1 MIILMNYFKQFKT
14 HISNNDYS
22 SFLSLWEEYCMGDEV
37 DARELKTI
45 LSAVKKSGLASPF
58 GRHVETILPLWEK
71 LKSTPEYNEI
81 FQLII
86 DLQTTN
92 TMELGDIAFKFL
104 KQQFGEHRYFNEM
117 IRLVG
122 LRERKDFQGAISNFF
137 LLVHMEKGNYVY
149 HTGGWGVGE
158 IMDVSFL
165 REQLSL
171 EFDYV
176 PGRKDMS
183 FQNAFNNLKPIP
195 NTHFLARRFGD
206 PDAFEEF
213 AKKNPVEAIRMLL
226 SDLGPKTASEIKDE
240 LCELVIPADEW
251 ARWWQATRAKVKKD
265 TLIETPSSLKEP
277 FFLRESAI
285 SHEQELQK
293 ALDECDSSHKFI
305 HTVYAFLR
313 DFPGTMKNNEFRE
326 FLKEKL
332 LEMLK
337 AQLTDSEALQIYFF
351 LEDISGGEQDAAVTM
366 VRRLTSIQDA
376 LEGIE
381 ILACKKRFLSMVREH
396 RNDWSE
402 IFLGLLLKTSQ
413 APLRDFMLGE
423 LVKAKHIEALQARLV
438 ELIDYPSR
446 HPSIFLWYFNKI
458 MSKKSL
464 PFSDPEGRNRFFE
477 SFLILLSILENVKDA
492 RDLVKKMHAF
502 ITDARFANIRS
513 IFQHASE
520 KYVQEYLLLAT
531 KCHSIE
537 DSDIRILHSLAQVVH
552 PGLEKL
558 ASKYE
563 EEAHEEEPIWTT
575 EEGYKKLKER
585 IHEIGTVETVDNA
598 KEIETARAHG
608 DLRENAEFKA
618 ALERR
623 DRLQSELK
631 HLSDQ
636 FSQARILT
644 PDDVSETEVS
654 VGTVV
659 TCKDDLGKV
668 ESFTILG
675 PFEAN
680 PEKGILSFQSK
691 LAAEML
697 GKKVGDTLSFKGKKM
712 QIESIQSFFEV

>member
-1 MIILMNYFKQFKT
+1 
-14 HISNNDYS
+14 
-22 SFLSLWEEYCMGDEV
+22 MGDEI
-37 DARELKTI
+37 DALELKVI
-45 LSAVKKSGLASPF
+45 LNTVKKSGLASPF

-92 TMELGDIAFKFL
+92 TVELGDIAFKFL
-104 KQQFGEHRYFNEM
+104 KGQFSEHRYFNEM

-137 LLVHMEKGNYVY
+137 LLEHMDKGNYVY
-149 HTGGWGVGE
+149 HVGGWGVGE

-195 NTHFLARRFGD
+195 KTHFLARRFGD

-226 SDLGPKTASEIKDE
+226 KDLGPKTASEIKDE
-240 LCELVIPADEW
+240 LSELVIPADEW
-251 ARWWQATRAKVKKD
+251 ARWWQSTRAKIKKD

-277 FFLRESAI
+277 FFLRDSAI

-293 ALDECDSSHKFI
+293 ALDECDSTHKFI

-313 DFPGTMKNNEFRE
+313 DFPGTMKNKEFRE

-332 LEMLK
+332 LETLK
-337 AQLTDSEALQIYFF
+337 SQLSDAEALQVYFF
-351 LEDISGGEQDAAVTM
+351 LEDISGGKQDAAITM
-366 VRRLTSIQDA
+366 VQRLGSIPDT
-376 LEGIE
+376 LEGID
-381 ILACKKRFLSMVREH
+381 ILACKKRLLAMVREH
-396 RNDWSE
+396 REDWAE
-402 IFLGLLLKTSQ
+402 IFLGLLLVTAQ
-413 APLRDFMLGE
+413 APLRDFMLTE
-423 LVKAKHIEALQARLV
+423 LVKGKHIDALKEHLV

-446 HPSIFLWYFNKI
+446 QPSVFLWYFNKI
-458 MSKKSL
+458 MSKKTL
-464 PFSDPEGRNRFFE
+464 PYSDPAGRNRFFE
-477 SFLILLSILENVKDA
+477 AFLILLSILENVKES

-502 ITDARFANIRS
+502 ITDARFANIRA
-513 IFQHASE
+513 IFQHASQE
-520 KYVQEYLLLAT
+520 FVQEYLLLAT

-537 DSDIRILHSLAQVVH
+537 DGDIRILHSLAQVAH
-552 PGLEKL
+552 PELEKI

-563 EEAHEEEPIWTT
+563 EEIVEDEPLWTT
-575 EEGYKKLKER
+575 EEGYKQLKER
-585 IHEIGTVETVDNA
+585 IHNIGTVETVDNA

-631 HLSDQ
+631 LLSSQ

-644 PDDVSETEVS
+644 PDEVVTSEVS

-659 TCKDDLGKV
+659 TCSDGKTY
-668 ESFTILG
+668 TILG

-680 PEKGILSFQSK
+680 PDKGILSFQSK
-691 LAAEML
+691 LATEML
-697 GKKVGDTLSFKGKKM
+697 GKKVGDTLSFQDNEMK
-712 QIESIQSFFEV
+712 IESIQSFFEV